1 MQPENDLPRRTQR
14 DILMGHDFIL
24 RRKQQGIDL
33 EEINGSDVK
42 KYNKYPCPPSVNQD
56 KE

>member
-1 MQPENDLPRRTQR
+1 
-14 DILMGHDFIL
+14 MGHDFIL

>member
-1 MQPENDLPRRTQR
+1 MIFPAARSGISFMD
-14 DILMGHDFIL
+14 HDFIL

-42 KYNKYPCPPSVNQD
+42 NITSTLVLHL
-56 KE
+56 

>member
-14 DILMGHDFIL
+14 DILMDHDFIL

-42 KYNKYPCPPSVNQD
+42 NIISTLVLHL
-56 KE
+56 